1 MLSAIGMEELV
12 VTMMHLDGMII
23 VLFVH
28 VLTQMLIQLPL
39 KVQPPKVQ
47 PLNHQLVV
55 VLLNGQMTKFV
66 MMKTIMLAATGL
78 VEHVAIV

>member
-12 VTMMHLDGMII
+12 VTMMLQDGMII

-28 VLTQMLIQLPL
+28 VLTQLKVQLL

-47 PLNHQLVV
+47 PLLVQQQVHPHLETV
-55 VLLNGQMTKFV
+55 VR
-66 MMKTIMLAATGL
+66 
-78 VEHVAIV
+78 